1 MPEGSVV
8 KAYGGYCFVR
18 VGEAVR
24 QCTLRGKLKVRGRV
38 IVGDRVVVRVLP
50 DGRGVV
56 EDVRARRCELSRPP
70 IANVDQSVVVV
81 SFREPAPAL
90 NLLDRILVQCAAV
103 GVRSV
108 ICVNKADLADPEELR
123 DSWVQV
129 YRDAGYPTL
138 ITSVLTGTGIV
149 DLREFLAGRITVLA
163 GPSGAGKSS
172 LLNAVQPGLNLRTGE
187 ISPKLKRGRHV
198 TRHVELL
205 PLDVGG
211 WVADTPGFSVLQLD
225 GITRNELA
233 GLFPDLSRR
242 ARPCR
247 FSDCVHY
254 REPGCAVQEAV
265 ADGIV
270 AHFRYTHYLGFLRE
284 IINREGKSR

>member
-1 MPEGSVV
+1 M
-8 KAYGGYCFVR
+8 
-18 VGEAVR
+18 
-24 QCTLRGKLKVRGRV
+24 
-38 IVGDRVVVRVLP
+38 VGDRVVVRVLP

-56 EDVRARRCELSRPP
+56 EDVRSRRCELSRPP

-81 SFREPAPAL
+81 SFREPAPTL

-108 ICVNKADLADPEELR
+108 ICANKADLADPEGLR

-129 YRDAGYPTL
+129 YQNAGYPIL

-149 DLREFLAGRITVLA
+149 GLREFLAGRITVMA
-163 GPSGAGKSS
+163 GPSGTGKSS
-172 LLNAVQPGLNLRTGE
+172 LVNAVQPGLNLRTGE
-187 ISPKLKRGRHV
+187 ISLKLKRGRHV

-205 PLDVGG
+205 PLDAGG
-211 WVADTPGFSVLQLD
+211 WVADTPGFSVLHLG

-242 ARPCR
+242 TRPCR
-247 FSDCVHY
+247 FSDCLHY
-254 REPGCAVQEAV
+254 QEPGCTVREAV
-265 ADGIV
+265 ADGVV
-270 AHFRYTHYLGFLRE
+270 ARFRYTHYLGFLRE
-284 IINREGKSR
+284 IINREEKSRQ